1 MRLLLLEDDQKL
13 SDSLKNRLIVAG
25 FAVDQSFDGIDGGYL
40 GESEPYDAVI
50 LDLGLPGRSGL
61 EILRAWRSKKN
72 QVPVLILTARDA
84 WQEKV
89 EGFKAGADDYLAK
102 PFHVEELLARIN
114 ALLHRSHTQSAGPLS
129 LSGLRLDE
137 DQQCVII
144 DTSGKI
150 ISLSGTEF
158 RLLRY
163 LMMHPEVILSKT
175 RLTEHIYDFESD
187 KDSNLI
193 EVYIKRLRQKIGKD
207 LIETRRG
214 QGYIFRKID

>member
-1 MRLLLLEDDQKL
+1 MRLLLLEDDQQL
-13 SDSLKNRLIVAG
+13 SDSLKTKLVAAG
-25 FAVDQSFDGIDGGYL
+25 FAVDQSYDGIDGGYM

-61 EILRAWRSKKN
+61 EILRAWRKQKN

-129 LSGLRLDE
+129 LSGLKLDE
-137 DQQCVII
+137 DQQCVTN
-144 DTSGKI
+144 TSGESL
-150 ISLSGTEF
+150 SLSGTEF

-163 LMMHPEVILSKT
+163 FMMHPEVILSKT

-193 EVYIKRLRQKIGKD
+193 EVYVKRLRQKIGKN

-214 QGYIFRKID
+214 QGYIFRKTD

>member
-1 MRLLLLEDDQKL
+1 MRLLIVEDDQKL
-13 SDSLKNRLIVAG
+13 SDSLKVKLTSAG
-25 FAVDQSFDGIDGGYL
+25 FAVDQSFDGIDGGYM
-40 GESEPYDAVI
+40 GESEPYDVVI

-61 EILRAWRSKKN
+61 EILRDWRLKKN

-114 ALLHRSHTQSAGPLS
+114 ALIHRSQTQSAGPLS
-129 LSGLRLDE
+129 VSGLHLDE
-137 DQQCVII
+137 DQQCL
-144 DTSGKI
+144 THSSGETL
-150 ISLSGTEF
+150 SLSGTEF

-175 RLTEHIYDFESD
+175 RLTEHLYDFESD

-214 QGYIFRKID
+214 QGYVFRKIQ

>member
-1 MRLLLLEDDQKL
+1 MRLLLAEDDQKL
-13 SDSLKNRLIVAG
+13 SDGLRTSLVAAG
-25 FAVDQSFDGIDGGYL
+25 FAVDQSVEGIDAAYMGA
-40 GESEPYDAVI
+40 SEPYDAVI

-61 EILRAWRSKKN
+61 KILREWRLNKN
-72 QVPVLILTARDA
+72 QVPVLILTARDT

-102 PFHVEELLARIN
+102 PFHFEELLARIK
-114 ALLHRSHTQSAGPLS
+114 ALLHRSHAQSAGPL
-129 LSGLRLDE
+129 LISGLRLDE
-137 DQQCVII
+137 DQQCVT

-150 ISLSGTEF
+150 LSLSGTEF

-175 RLTEHIYDFESD
+175 RLTEHLYDFESD

-207 LIETRRG
+207 RIETRRG
-214 QGYIFRKID
+214 QGYIFRTIQ